1 MPRDSAREPGGSI
14 WRPGGAEGSVP
25 GAALFPLLPR
35 QWTPAIPL
43 VELDGNLLQ
52 LKIAGETLALFR
64 DAAGAWHAL
73 LDRCPH
79 RGAALSLG
87 TVTSDGELQ
96 CRYHGWRFRGDG
108 SCSRVPLN
116 ELNPGALA
124 KIHADSVPVAELA
137 GALWIFTG
145 LLRDGS
151 PELPALPASLQG
163 PAQQYGTYSQHWA
176 AHWTRAVE
184 NFVDFAHPSYLH
196 RDTIGAWTHD
206 YAESG
211 GIARVEVV
219 EHDWGFE
226 TLNYFDSRRQAF
238 RVDWYQPNLSV
249 LHFGGSAETKL
260 HVFSIPVDAN
270 QTRVM
275 TVRRMPPG
283 LNPAAI
289 AARLAR
295 VDHTILD
302 EDRLVVESQRGP
314 VDDDNEISV
323 ATDAPAVAFRRWY
336 RNMLQAAPHRQPG

>member
-1 MPRDSAREPGGSI
+1 MTAGPGKT
-14 WRPGGAEGSVP
+14 
-25 GAALFPLLPR
+25 LFPLLRR
-35 QWTPAIPL
+35 QWTPAVPL
-43 VELDGNLLQ
+43 EELTGNPMQ
-52 LKIAGETLALFR
+52 VMIAGETLALFR
-64 DAAGAWHAL
+64 DALGTWHAL

-87 TVTSDGELQ
+87 TVTGDGDLQ

-124 KIHADSVPVAELA
+124 KISAAAIPTTTLA
-137 GALWIFTG
+137 GALWIYTG
-145 LLRDGS
+145 LLRDEA
-151 PELPALPASLQG
+151 PPLPALPASLQG
-163 PAQQYGTYSQHWA
+163 PAQQYGTYSQHWN

-211 GIARVEVV
+211 GIAQVEVV
-219 EHDWGFE
+219 EHDWGIE
-226 TLNYFDSRRQAF
+226 TLNYFTSRRQAF

-249 LHFGGSAETKL
+249 LHFGGSGEAKL
-260 HVFSIPVDAN
+260 HVFSIPVDASH
-270 QTRVM
+270 TRVM
-275 TVRRMPPG
+275 TVRRMPAG
-283 LNPAAI
+283 VDPAEI
-289 AARLAR
+289 GARMAR

-302 EDRLVVESQRGP
+302 EDRVVVESQRGA
-314 VDDDNEISV
+314 VDDDTELSV

-336 RNMLQAAPHRQPG
+336 RQMLLHGAAH

>member
-1 MPRDSAREPGGSI
+1 MPRDSAREPGGKI
-14 WRPGGAEGSVP
+14 RQPGRIDASTP
-25 GAALFPLLPR
+25 DASLFPLLR
-35 QWTPAIPL
+35 RHWTPAVPV
-43 VELDGNLLQ
+43 VELNANPLQ
-52 LKIAGETLALFR
+52 IRVAGETLVLFR
-64 DAAGAWHAL
+64 DAGGTWHAL

-108 SCSRVPLN
+108 SCTRVPLN

-124 KIHADSVPVAELA
+124 KIHAASVPVAQIA
-137 GALWIFTG
+137 GALWIYTG
-145 LLRDGS
+145 LVRDGV

-163 PAQQYGTYSQHWA
+163 DAQQYGTYSQSWT

-184 NFVDFAHPSYLH
+184 NFIDFAHPSYLH

-219 EHDWGFE
+219 EHDWGIE
-226 TLNYFDSRRQAF
+226 TLNYFESRRQAF

-249 LHFGGSAETKL
+249 LHFGGSQDAKL
-260 HVFSIPVDAN
+260 HVFSIPVDTN
-270 QTRVM
+270 HTRVM

-283 LNPAAI
+283 LDPAAV

-302 EDRLVVESQRGP
+302 EDRVIVESQRGP
-314 VDDDNEISV
+314 VDEDNEISV
-323 ATDAPAVAFRRWY
+323 ATDAPAVAFRRWH
-336 RNMLQAAPHRQPG
+336 REMLRPSRRPQRG